1 MATSQTIAQP
11 RFSEYPLSGTAAAK
25 RLWTSDGWDVY
36 LPKGKKQRL
45 LTMFWTH
52 PHLETSS
59 SNSGP
64 FRPSRLNLCQAN
76 SSNCHRP
83 GRGGH
88 CRGEPRRNTSAKPRH
103 NVSAGVIFMA
113 SQPQGMLRLL
123 FGWVPVS
130 GSCSDVSV
138 WLDTLGEVQSQAF
151 HRTLMSS

>member
-1 MATSQTIAQP
+1 MELQLQKGYGPVMDGMFIFP
-11 RFSEYPLSGTAAAK
+11 REQ
-25 RLWTSDGWDVY
+25 
-36 LPKGKKQRL
+36 KQRL

-59 SNSGP
+59 SNSRP
-64 FRPSRLNLCQAN
+64 FRPSRLSLCQAN
-76 SSNCHRP
+76 SSNCRP

-88 CRGEPRRNTSAKPRH
+88 RPGREPRRFRSTKPRH
-103 NVSAGVIFMA
+103 NVSAAVIFMA

-138 WLDTLGEVQSQAF
+138 WLDILGEVQSQAF